1 MTTDSQTIEKKKTSV
16 RKPKEPGKFNVIIY
30 NDDVTP
36 VEFVVAMLV
45 RVFRHPEAAAIDL
58 TIKVHNEGSAVAG
71 TYSHEIAEQKT
82 TDGTQMAR
90 ANDFPL
96 VIKMEAE

>member
-1 MTTDSQTIEKKKTSV
+1 MTTDAQTIEKKKTSI
-16 RKPKEPGKFNVIIY
+16 RKPKEPGKFNVIVY
-30 NDDVTP
+30 NDNVTP
-36 VEFVVAMLV
+36 VEFVVAMLI
-45 RVFRHPEAAAIDL
+45 RVFKHQESDAVDL